1 MRPTFV
7 EVNQTR
13 IVANLR
19 AIRAAVGQSKVMGI
33 VKANAYGH
41 GIIEIARSA
50 WSGSASTCWASPFWR
65 RRCSCGSTAFKS
77 PILVFG
83 GIAADQIPLF
93 SQGEPFSF
101 TASSVEKLQLIDE
114 AAAALKVR
122 ATGAS
127 QDRYGHGAH
136 RRALLQRRKAARGR
150 AAMSIT
156 AISRASTPTLPT
168 RTQRIWDMRDCSWS
182 ASVR

>member
-41 GIIEIARSA
+41 GIIEIARLLERQ
-50 WSGSASTCWASPFWR
+50 GIDML
-65 RRCSCGSTAFKS
+65 GVAFLEEAVLLREHGVQS

-93 SQGEPFSF
+93 LKENLSF
-101 TASSVEKLQLIDE
+101 TASSVEKL
-114 AAAALKVR
+114 
-122 ATGAS
+122 
-127 QDRYGHGAH
+127 
-136 RRALLQRRKAARGR
+136 
-150 AAMSIT
+150 
-156 AISRASTPTLPT
+156 
-168 RTQRIWDMRDCSWS
+168 
-182 ASVR
+182 